1 MAVVRI
7 PSLLQSLTG
16 GTAVVELP
24 GHTVREV
31 FDALDR
37 AYPGIGARLMED
49 GQLRPELAVG
59 VDGEIAPL
67 GLLQPVRDD
76 SEIVIMPAVGG
87 G

>member
-7 PSLLQSLTG
+7 PSLLQPFTG
-16 GTAVVELP
+16 GVAVVRLP
-24 GHTVREV
+24 GRTVREV

-37 AYPGIGARLMED
+37 AYPGIAARLMED
-49 GQLRPELAVG
+49 GALRPELAVG

-67 GLLQPVRDD
+67 GLLQPVKDE